1 MSTQNESIMGLL
13 GHDDS
18 YLTTLVTDPNQ
29 MLEDITITLRKMK
42 IALDVEYERGRRH
55 MNYAIRSDPS
65 YSSSNE
71 QEYEYF
77 IRKSPNFIKN
87 EIDERL
93 DEYTKF
99 NTLDMSLL
107 QQSRP
112 LTKNAAQFDITD
124 VSEEDVSLEIRYW
137 SKKDNCYYSTDTNY
151 CNPFDCPI
159 LMNIGGQEHGKLFDR
174 RGEDILEYQVDIQH
188 PYMIEIKNIVQ
199 KASEVA
205 THQEEFYF
213 KRVRLIKEQRE
224 EYIEKLNS
232 HHTFTKSKAMYYVY
246 KKIDAYT
253 PHILGFS
260 ETKLRLIKNLTKKS
274 DELMK
279 EIDDQLEKIEVLLD
293 EERVDHYIRLRVD
306 ILSVKNKL
314 CDWIPNIQKTVFQ
327 ITRNQTNNVACKEI
341 RKHITSYL

>member
-42 IALDVEYERGRRH
+42 IALDVEHERGRRH
-55 MNYAIRSDPS
+55 INYEVRSGS
-65 YSSSNE
+65 GYSSSNE

-137 SKKDNCYYSTDTNY
+137 SKKDNCYYGTDTNY

-174 RGEDILEYQVDIQH
+174 RGEDILEYQVDVQH

-213 KRVRLIKEQRE
+213 KRVRLIQEQRK
-224 EYIEKLNS
+224 EYTEKFNS
-232 HHTFTKSKAMYYVY
+232 HHTFTKSKAIWHVY
-246 KKIDAYT
+246 KKIDTYM

-260 ETKLRLIKNLTKKS
+260 ETKLRLIKNLTKRS
-274 DELMK
+274 DDLIK
-279 EIDDQLEKIEVLLD
+279 EIDNELEKIEILLD

-314 CDWIPNIQKTVFQ
+314 CDWIPNIQKAVFQ

-341 RKHITSYL
+341 RKHISSYL

>member
-42 IALDVEYERGRRH
+42 IALDVEHERGRRH
-55 MNYAIRSDPS
+55 INYEVRSGS
-65 YSSSNE
+65 GYSSSNE

-87 EIDERL
+87 EIDDRL

-137 SKKDNCYYSTDTNY
+137 SKKDNCYYGTDTNY

-174 RGEDILEYQVDIQH
+174 RGEDILEYQVDVQH

-213 KRVRLIKEQRE
+213 KRVRLIQEQRK
-224 EYIEKLNS
+224 EYTEKFNS
-232 HHTFTKSKAMYYVY
+232 HHTFTKSKAIWHVY
-246 KKIDAYT
+246 KKIDTYM

-260 ETKLRLIKNLTKKS
+260 ETKLRLIKNLTKRS
-274 DELMK
+274 DDLIK
-279 EIDDQLEKIEVLLD
+279 EIDNELEKIEILLD

-314 CDWIPNIQKTVFQ
+314 CDWIPNIQKAVFQ

-341 RKHITSYL
+341 RKHISSYL